1 MDKVTQPSL
10 NPTVKLTAAVWA
22 SMILGVGGLA
32 VRNLAPGWYDPDV
45 WATLTPFAVFVA
57 GWFVKDTANVV
68 VVQQ

>member
-45 WATLTPFAVFVA
+45 WATLTPFAIFAA